1 MHKKCYNPLSNQ
13 RRNTS
18 AGRDERQQYRKR
30 VDPAF
35 VDAEG
40 HTCLHLEVLQDCDAQ
55 AIEHIIKSGCGVN
68 IVDNQGR
75 SALHLAVEKGNAAMV
90 TALISQ
96 GADIEAFT
104 TDGYSPLMVAGR
116 HGKPEA
122 IAALIEAGARVSLSN
137 DKQQTALHFSV
148 GGGCPRCVQQLLS
161 ARAKIN
167 YKDTESNTALILA
180 AKLAN
185 PDITAMLLNE
195 RANPNIKDALGK
207 TALHWAAETGADEVV
222 RVLMAGGVDAEIQ
235 DKAGHTPFV
244 KALTNNRPCSLQQ
257 LVDAGCDRTGL
268 DGLNG
273 TALCLATLKGYE
285 DCVHILLRAGE
296 DPDVVC
302 FVGLTAV
309 IAAASEGR
317 VNIMRELLRCGAD
330 PNKSGRPGFRPLT
343 VALRMIFPENE
354 ADKHRVV
361 AMLLRANADVNARVT
376 VAGYFTTCTGG
387 RNCPLSF
394 GICSGYISLVRMLLI
409 AGCHVTP
416 GETQSWMEK
425 NEVERFFDTND
436 ILEPIQEWTTQPVS
450 LKHACRLV
458 VRRLLGRGVE
468 TKIRQLPIAEMTKD
482 YLNFEEF
489 DYIRPEKAR
498 IPLDASPAAIVAA
511 MPVTSCAMRVLEGT
525 FLYDA
530 VYA

>member
-1 MHKKCYNPLSNQ
+1 MMLYTSIYVSFKRDMIVLS
-13 RRNTS
+13 
-18 AGRDERQQYRKR
+18 Y
-30 VDPAF
+30 
-35 VDAEG
+35 
-40 HTCLHLEVLQDCDAQ
+40 CLQ
-55 AIEHIIKSGCGVN
+55 
-68 IVDNQGR
+68 
-75 SALHLAVEKGNAAMV
+75 
-90 TALISQ
+90 
-96 GADIEAFT
+96 
-104 TDGYSPLMVAGR
+104 
-116 HGKPEA
+116 
-122 IAALIEAGARVSLSN
+122 
-137 DKQQTALHFSV
+137 
-148 GGGCPRCVQQLLS
+148 
-161 ARAKIN
+161 
-167 YKDTESNTALILA
+167 
-180 AKLAN
+180 
-185 PDITAMLLNE
+185 
-195 RANPNIKDALGK
+195 DALGK

-222 RVLMAGGVDAEIQ
+222 RVLMAGGADAEIQ
-235 DKAGHTPFV
+235 DNAGHTPFV

-273 TALCLATLKGYE
+273 TALCLATLKGYD

-317 VNIMRELLRCGAD
+317 VSIMRELLRCGAD

-409 AGCHVTP
+409 AGSHVTP
-416 GETQSWMEK
+416 GETQSWMAK

-450 LKHACRLV
+450 LKHACRLA
-458 VRRLLGRGVE
+458 VRRMLGSGVE
-468 TKIRQLPIAEMTKD
+468 TKIRRLPIAEMTKD

-498 IPLDASPAAIVAA
+498 IPVDASPAAIVAA

-525 FLYDA
+525 FMYDA
-530 VYA
+530 VYT